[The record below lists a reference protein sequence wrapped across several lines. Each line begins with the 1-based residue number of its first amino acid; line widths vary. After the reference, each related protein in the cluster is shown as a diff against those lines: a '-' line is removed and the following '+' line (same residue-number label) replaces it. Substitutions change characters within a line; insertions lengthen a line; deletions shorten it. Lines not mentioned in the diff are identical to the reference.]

1 LYWQPPPIS
10 ASKLATDYVS
20 GARDFFDKVV
30 DLCARL
36 ENTGDSETRRQEAC
50 AALWAAMVTAIEA
63 SSFTEEDCKHL
74 LPLMLEAYLPY
85 WEQHCGAQ
93 AHPQDHCSR
102 YLQARDAQS
111 HLRTAAAMVDSLL
124 EALAV
129 SDSSKAVYSKLFSA
143 LFAHRIL
150 SDVQHFNEIK
160 SNYSL
165 K

>member
-1 LYWQPPPIS
+1 MFWQPPPIS

-20 GARDFFDKVV
+20 GAREFLDKVV

-36 ENTGDSETRRQEAC
+36 ENVGDDGSPRQEAC
-50 AALWAAMVTAIEA
+50 AALWAAMVTAVEA
-63 SSFTEEDCKHL
+63 SSFNEEDRKQL
-74 LPLMLEAYLPY
+74 LPLILDAYLPY
-85 WEQHCGAQ
+85 WEKHCGAN
-93 AHPQDHCSR
+93 ARSHDRCSR

-111 HLRTAAAMVDSLL
+111 HLRTAVAMADSLL
-124 EALAV
+124 EAMAV
-129 SDSSKAVYSKLFSA
+129 PDANRAAYSKVFSA
-143 LFAHRIL
+143 LLAHRIL

>member
-1 LYWQPPPIS
+1 MYWHPPPIS
-10 ASKLATDYVS
+10 ATKLATDYVS
-20 GARDFFDKVV
+20 GAHEFLDKVV

-36 ENTGDSETRRQEAC
+36 ENVGDTGTRRQEAC

-63 SSFTEEDCKHL
+63 SSFNEEDRKQL
-74 LPLMLEAYLPY
+74 LPLILDAYLPY
-85 WEQHCGAQ
+85 WEKHCGA
-93 AHPQDHCSR
+93 HVRPQDRCSR

-111 HLRTAAAMVDSLL
+111 HLRTAVAMVDSLL

-129 SDSSKAVYSKLFSA
+129 PDTNRTVYSRLFSA

-150 SDVQHFNEIK
+150 GDVQYFNGIK

>member
-1 LYWQPPPIS
+1 MSWQPPPLS

-20 GARDFFDKVV
+20 GAREFLDKVV

-36 ENTGDSETRRQEAC
+36 ENVGATGARRQEAC
-50 AALWAAMVTAIEA
+50 AALWASMVTAIEA
-63 SSFTEEDCKHL
+63 SSFNEEDRKQL
-74 LPLMLEAYLPY
+74 LPLVLDAYLPY

-93 AHPQDHCSR
+93 VRPQDHCAR

-111 HLRTAAAMVDSLL
+111 HLRTAVAMVDSLL

-129 SDSSKAVYSKLFSA
+129 PDNNRTVYSKLFSA

-150 SDVQHFNEIK
+150 SDVHYFNEIK
-160 SNYSL
+160 SNYSV